1 MPALN
6 ADLWSLHKLA
16 YVIQQQANIKISW
29 TFQQLLEDLDFA
41 DFADDIVLLAQRNK
55 DL

>member
-6 ADLWSLHKLA
+6 AALWSSHKLA
-16 YVIQQQANIKISW
+16 YDIQQQANIKKSW

-41 DFADDIVLLAQRNK
+41 DDIVLLAQRHK